1 MFTCNDLLI
10 FILYIVFL
18 LETSEV
24 SPQKRHKKHKHKKH
38 KKRKVTHNDNDGFN
52 DVATETEK
60 KKTFRVKIK
69 KDDEKG

>member
-1 MFTCNDLLI
+1 MFTCNDLSI

-18 LETSEV
+18 LETNEV

-52 DVATETEK
+52 NVATETEK
-60 KKTFRVKIK
+60 KKMFRVKIK